1 MKKIHRIF
9 FSFFDEKRWL
19 DKMNEDGFELMH
31 ASLFTYA
38 FEKTDKRVRYEYI
51 PLAHG
56 RKSFL
61 ALDYKTKDKDVKA
74 VYGKSDMALFKK
86 PADKGTPSVLTAAE
100 KRLAFARY
108 RSSLSIYSLVFFAAA
123 AIIALPARRAD
134 MKLLLIPSVIF
145 IAVAAG
151 ELLRSAKVQRY
162 IKALS

>member
-1 MKKIHRIF
+1 MKTIHRMF

-19 DKMNEDGFELMH
+19 DKMNEDGFELMR
-31 ASLFTYA
+31 ASLFTYV
-38 FEKTDKRVRYEYI
+38 FENTGKSVRYEYI
-51 PLAHG
+51 PLRRG

-61 ALDYKTKDKDVKA
+61 ALDYKNKDKDVKA

-86 PADKGTPSVLTAAE
+86 PADKGAPSVMTAGE
-100 KRLAFARY
+100 KRLAFERY
-108 RSSLSIYSLVFFAAA
+108 KSPLSVYSLVYFAVAA
-123 AIIALPARRAD
+123 MFALLARRSD

-151 ELLRSAKVQRY
+151 ELLRFAKVRRY

>member
-1 MKKIHRIF
+1 MKTIHRMF

-19 DKMNEDGFELMH
+19 DKMNEDGFELMR
-31 ASLFTYA
+31 ASLFTYV

-51 PLAHG
+51 PLRRG

-61 ALDYKTKDKDVKA
+61 ALDYKNKDKDVKA

-86 PADKGTPSVLTAAE
+86 PADKGAPSVMTAGE
-100 KRLAFARY
+100 KRLAFERY
-108 RSSLSIYSLVFFAAA
+108 KSSLSVYSLVFFALAA
-123 AIIALPARRAD
+123 MFALLARRAD

-151 ELLRSAKVQRY
+151 ELLRSAKARRY